1 MSEINDKSS
10 NINTKEKIV
19 KIALKLFLK
28 NGFYNVSMQNVADEI
43 GISKPAIYHHFK
55 NKDMMV
61 EAVLDYFS
69 ETMGA
74 WSKEYFKRC
83 KSDIKQFLKKSF
95 GAIYIYKNVE
105 KILLKDEDNI
115 NSLKYTYNEF
125 LLTISKYSDKYKDR
139 ISHDTMR
146 YRTVSESVFKKGQER
161 GIINSNYSPVN
172 LAMMNHSMIEGMSFI
187 AEVDSSIDVKKESKK
202 LFEIFWEMISS

>member
-1 MSEINDKSS
+1 MIERNDQSGR
-10 NINTKEKIV
+10 INTKEKIV
-19 KIALKLFLK
+19 KIALKLFLQK
-28 NGFYNVSMQNVADEI
+28 GFYNVSMQNVADVI

-74 WSKEYFKRC
+74 WSKEYYKGC

-95 GAIYIYKNVE
+95 EAIYIYKNVE
-105 KILLKDEDNI
+105 KILLKDKDNI
-115 NSLKYTYNEF
+115 DSLKYTYNEF

-139 ISHDTMR
+139 ISQDTMR
-146 YRTVSESVFKKGQER
+146 YRTVSESIFRKAQQK
-161 GIINSNYSPVN
+161 GIINSKFSPAN
-172 LAMMNHSMIEGMSFI
+172 LAMMNHSLIEGLSFI
-187 AEVDSSIDVKKESKK
+187 TEVDSTIDVKKESKK
-202 LFEIFWEMISS
+202 LFEMFLEMISS